1 MKNKKAI
8 ILSLVAIVCILICV
22 FVFIQM
28 RATNKVENPTASLSS
43 STEANP
49 EATATPDAEPVFEP
63 VIPDTISSTP
73 DTYIDAPTGGVVN
86 KENDVSIYPVVEW
99 APFSENAEVGTYT
112 NPYTVN
118 LDLFTHGFVEVSL
131 ETALNDTTYAVRK
144 IEDIEYS
151 FDGKRAQMR
160 FTYVT
165 EEGSSVWELHAE
177 NTGEELDISDI
188 GEADPLTMYGPESM
202 NGGMHSFYMSFYYT
216 PDGEYIPIQ
225 VFLFYS
231 PKTGNMYSL
240 HSDSTEGSCP
250 SILYYNKEYLPES
263 YLNPNAE
270 QIEAQFT
277 IKLGQEEKTY
287 SYMTGMMF
295 EDWVDSKYN
304 TDGWRLFSGLVIS
317 PDDEYYMFNDDII
330 RPYVRASKR

>member
-1 MKNKKAI
+1 MKSAKYLAVVLAVITMAFMLTACGNT
-8 ILSLVAIVCILICV
+8 
-22 FVFIQM
+22 QDN
-28 RATNKVENPTASLSS
+28 TKVEPSPSTTASEPA
-43 STEANP
+43 TEDTTAP
-49 EATATPDAEPVFEP
+49 ETTPP
-63 VIPDTISSTP
+63 SN
-73 DTYIDAPTGGVVN
+73 DTYIDAPTGVVVN
-86 KENDVSIYPVVEW
+86 KEKGYHKENDVSIYPVVEW
-99 APFSENAEVGTYT
+99 TPFSDSQEVGTYS

-250 SILYYNKEYLPES
+250 SILYYNKDYLPES

>member
-1 MKNKKAI
+1 MQKLLSI
-8 ILSLVAIVCILICV
+8 LLCIGLTLSLAGCSQKETQTVSKNEAQPDN
-22 FVFIQM
+22 IQL
-28 RATNKVENPTASLSS
+28 VETTE
-43 STEANP
+43 TEAVSETTVP
-49 EATATPDAEPVFEP
+49 E
-63 VIPDTISSTP
+63 STP
-73 DTYIDAPTGGVVN
+73 PSNDTYIDATTGEVVN
-86 KENDVSIYPVVEW
+86 KEKGYHKENDVSIYPVVEW
-99 APFSENAEVGTYT
+99 TPFSDSQEVGTYS

-188 GEADPLTMYGPESM
+188 GEADPLTMHGPESM

-250 SILYYNKEYLPES
+250 SILYYSKNYLPES
-263 YLNPNAE
+263 YFTPDAE

-295 EDWVDSKYN
+295 EDWVHSAYN

-317 PDDEYYMFNDDII
+317 PDDAYYVINDDII

>member
-1 MKNKKAI
+1 MKSTNCLTIVLTI
-8 ILSLVAIVCILICV
+8 IMMAFILTACGNTQDNTKLESSPSTIASEP
-22 FVFIQM
+22 
-28 RATNKVENPTASLSS
+28 ATEDTTA
-43 STEANP
+43 P
-49 EATATPDAEPVFEP
+49 ETTLP
-63 VIPDTISSTP
+63 SNN
-73 DTYIDAPTGGVVN
+73 TYIDAPTGVVVN
-86 KENDVSIYPVVEW
+86 KEKGYHKENDVSIYPVVEW

-118 LDLFTHGFVEVSL
+118 LDLFTHGFVEISL

-330 RPYVRASKR
+330 RPYVRAQKR